1 MKILV
6 ISNCSLDP
14 DQGSGYVINGFVSG
28 MRLGGHE
35 VDAYDPECF
44 IFLPRINPAR
54 RLRLFVGYTF
64 YAISKSWFGG
74 KYDIIELWGGLG
86 WLAVVILTIRRNR
99 RYSVVSRS
107 NGLEPLYREKC
118 KTIYHKFSLRDKFA
132 KIESW
137 CDGLGFRAA
146 DGLTVVSASEK
157 DYAVQ
162 KQYKTPGRL
171 WQIDNPIPDGW
182 RNQQVTRQNQEF
194 TVGFVGSWL
203 TRKGVNQLKE
213 VMIRLKVMNSSIR
226 WIIAGVGKHG
236 KSELEKIGVAD
247 IKIYERINR
256 DELQYLYK
264 KMNVFMCLSTY
275 ESFGM
280 VCSEAMACGCLLIST
295 SVGFPAGLQDGKN
308 YISIDTSDI
317 QKIVE
322 ILSYLESSKDEC
334 EEIRMSGYRR
344 VQGLTWNIAI
354 NQLERC
360 YKSLVSDRERQA
372 INSARKL

>member
-6 ISNCSLDP
+6 ISNCPLDP

-28 MRLGGHE
+28 MRLRGHE
-35 VDAYDPECF
+35 VDAYDPDCF
-44 IFLPRINPAR
+44 ILMPRINPAR
-54 RLRLFVGYTF
+54 RLRLFIGYTF

-86 WLAVVILTIRRNR
+86 WLAVLILKIRRNR
-99 RYSVVSRS
+99 RYSIVSRS

-118 KTIYHKFSLRDKFA
+118 KIIHQKLDWRDKFA
-132 KIESW
+132 KFESW

-146 DGLTVVSASEK
+146 DGLTVVSASEN

-162 KQYKTPGRL
+162 MRYTNLESL

-182 RNQQVTRQNQEF
+182 RNQQVTHQSKEF

-203 TRKGVNQLKE
+203 TRKGVDELKE
-213 VMIRLKVMNSSIR
+213 IMMRLKVMNSNIR
-226 WIIAGVGKHG
+226 WLIAGVGKHG
-236 KSELEKIGVAD
+236 KSELEQIGVAN
-247 IKIYERINR
+247 IEIYERINR
-256 DELQYLYK
+256 EELHYLYK
-264 KMNVFMCLSTY
+264 RMNVFMCLSTY

-280 VCSEAMACGCLLIST
+280 VCSEAMACGCLLVAT

-308 YISIDTSDI
+308 YISVDTSDI

-322 ILSYLESSKDEC
+322 ILCCLERSKDEY

-344 VQGLTWNIAI
+344 VQGLTWNTAI
-354 NQLERC
+354 DQLESC
-360 YKSLVSDRERQA
+360 YRKLISDRKRQA
-372 INSARKL
+372 NISARIL

>member
-1 MKILV
+1 M
-6 ISNCSLDP
+6 
-14 DQGSGYVINGFVSG
+14 
-28 MRLGGHE
+28 
-35 VDAYDPECF
+35 
-44 IFLPRINPAR
+44 
-54 RLRLFVGYTF
+54 
-64 YAISKSWFGG
+64 
-74 KYDIIELWGGLG
+74 
-86 WLAVVILTIRRNR
+86 
-99 RYSVVSRS
+99 
-107 NGLEPLYREKC
+107 
-118 KTIYHKFSLRDKFA
+118 
-132 KIESW
+132 
-137 CDGLGFRAA
+137 
-146 DGLTVVSASEK
+146 
-157 DYAVQ
+157 
-162 KQYKTPGRL
+162 
-171 WQIDNPIPDGW
+171 
-182 RNQQVTRQNQEF
+182 
-194 TVGFVGSWL
+194 
-203 TRKGVNQLKE
+203 
-213 VMIRLKVMNSSIR
+213 
-226 WIIAGVGKHG
+226 GKHG

-344 VQGLTWNIAI
+344 VQGLSWNIAI